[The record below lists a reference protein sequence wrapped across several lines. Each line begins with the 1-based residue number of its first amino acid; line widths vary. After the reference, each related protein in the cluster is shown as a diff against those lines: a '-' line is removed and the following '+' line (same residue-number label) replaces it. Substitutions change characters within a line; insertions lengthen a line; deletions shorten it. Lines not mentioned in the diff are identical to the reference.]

1 MKNLGGKE
9 GLTFQK
15 LYVVGGDKIDAMYRI
30 APNVSY
36 TVSNMNLACEYDMT
50 SVAYGD
56 RQARG
61 NVANSHWVTNN
72 RVLLSVTY
80 MF

>member
-1 MKNLGGKE
+1 
-9 GLTFQK
+9 
-15 LYVVGGDKIDAMYRI
+15 MYRI